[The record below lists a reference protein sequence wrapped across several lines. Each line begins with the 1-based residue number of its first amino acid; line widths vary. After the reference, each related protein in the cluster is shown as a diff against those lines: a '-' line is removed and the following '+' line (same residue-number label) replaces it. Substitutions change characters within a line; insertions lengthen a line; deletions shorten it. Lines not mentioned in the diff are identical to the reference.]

1 MDASTL
7 ESGRFS
13 MRQAKELVRDL
24 QQPKAWIY
32 WTDFLTTILFGHIL
46 FALNV
51 NSHLWLADAPAS
63 FAVAVKLALL
73 AATVLLFLRAAMFT
87 HELVHLPKQGWTAFR
102 IVWNL
107 LCGIPF
113 LIPSFTY
120 YPHIDHHRRKSYATE
135 DDGEYLNL
143 SHRPPSAIVLY
154 MLAIVITPIVGWA
167 RFAILSPIC
176 WVFPPVRRWTFTHA
190 STMVMDITYRRPEA
204 TRRVMQIVHLQEAA
218 CFGVCMYLLLHGWY
232 WKGPGIAPLLTHAYA
247 VSLGIIFLNNVRTLG
262 AHRWTG
268 PGSELTF
275 EEQLLDSC
283 DYPYRPWITELWGP
297 TGTRYH
303 ATHHLFPGIPYHN
316 LGIAHRR
323 LMAGLPDDSIY
334 RETVRV
340 GLLAEV
346 AALWKRSAQCAA
358 ASHHKEPAT
367 ILAFPRNDASQQTR
381 QGRSRAA

>member
-1 MDASTL
+1 
-7 ESGRFS
+7 

-32 WTDFLTTILFGHIL
+32 WTDFLTTILAGHAL

-51 NSHLWLADAPAS
+51 NSHLWSTDMPAPIAI
-63 FAVAVKLALL
+63 AVKAALF
-73 AATVLLFLRAAMFT
+73 AASILLYLRAAMFT

-102 IVWNL
+102 IAWNL

-143 SHRPPSAIVLY
+143 SHRPPRAIVLY
-154 MLAIVITPIVGWA
+154 MLAIAITPIVGWA

-176 WVFPPVRRWTFTHA
+176 WVLPQVRRWTFTHA

-204 TRRVMQIVHLQEAA
+204 ARRVKQIMLLQEVA
-218 CFGVCMYLLLHGWY
+218 CFGVCLYLLIHGWF
-232 WKGPGIAPLLTHAYA
+232 WKGPGIDPLWTHAYA
-247 VSLGIIFLNNVRTLG
+247 VSLGLIFLNNVRTLG
-262 AHRWTG
+262 SHRWTG

-323 LMAGLPDDSIY
+323 LMAGLPANSIY

-340 GLLAEV
+340 SLLQEI

-358 ASHHKEPAT
+358 AKQEASPST
-367 ILAFPRNDASQQTR
+367 ILPFPRAAESHPSQQTR
-381 QGRSRAA
+381 SRAA